1 MEGLGEGEGNGEG
14 EEKGESTASSVLS
27 PTVVE
32 VCIPLSHPPLTAGS
46 VPGNLTD
53 FSVCLSV
60 HPSGGSVSSFQLC
73 PLGYVYIMILLLPK
87 HFPCVFVNAQ

>member
-32 VCIPLSHPPLTAGS
+32 VCIPLSHPPLTARS

-53 FSVCLSV
+53 FSLCVYLSIHLV
-60 HPSGGSVSSFQLC
+60 VLF
-73 PLGYVYIMILLLPK
+73 PL
-87 HFPCVFVNAQ
+87 FSCVL